1 MKPDKCKDDQV
12 YLSVVDRGGY
22 SIKDYL
28 AEMSG
33 SIPIC
38 ISENVCSME
47 VLEMYL
53 QEVLKDKHDLTIFAR
68 EENYF
73 LNVCRWISLYFR
85 KIGKCYVRL

>member
-1 MKPDKCKDDQV
+1 
-12 YLSVVDRGGY
+12 
-22 SIKDYL
+22 
-28 AEMSG
+28 
-33 SIPIC
+33 
-38 ISENVCSME
+38 ME

-73 LNVCRWISLYFR
+73 HQCMQMDSLYFR